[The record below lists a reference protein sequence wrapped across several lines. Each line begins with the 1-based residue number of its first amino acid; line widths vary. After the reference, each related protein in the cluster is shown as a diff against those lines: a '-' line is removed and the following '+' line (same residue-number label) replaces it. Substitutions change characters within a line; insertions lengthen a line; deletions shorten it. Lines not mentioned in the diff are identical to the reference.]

1 MVNLFPKR
9 DIAMSSP
16 RLRRRSTKERAITSP
31 FDITENRSTPEIEQV
46 ETPLDRMSP
55 KEKANYIEF
64 LRSSV
69 KAQRDAEI
77 RGHEN
82 YSR

>member
-1 MVNLFPKR
+1 
-9 DIAMSSP
+9 MSSP
-16 RLRRRSTKERAITSP
+16 RLHRRSTKEPAITSP
-31 FDITENRSTPEIEQV
+31 FDITENRPTPEIEQV

-55 KEKANYIEF
+55 KEKANYNEY

>member
-1 MVNLFPKR
+1 MVVSSLKKA
-9 DIAMSSP
+9 IAMSFL
-16 RLRRRSTKERAITSP
+16 RLSRHRPKDPAITSP
-31 FDITENRSTPEIEQV
+31 FDTAERRPTPKVEQV
-46 ETPLDRMSP
+46 ETPLERMSP
-55 KEKANYIEF
+55 EERTSYIEY

-69 KAQRDAEI
+69 KAQRDAEV